1 MSNLNFSIN
10 GKSISPTLYK
20 GQTRNFTLTVDEPE
34 ELGGKDISANPVEYL
49 LAGYAGCLNVVFN
62 LVAKEKNIQIKRLHI
77 NINGDINPGKFLG
90 TTKEGRAGFLSLNV
104 HIELDTDAHGDTEQE
119 LIREVK
125 ERCPINDNLT
135 NPTPVNYFIKTKAT
149 LN

>member
-10 GKSISPTLYK
+10 GKSISPTLYQ
-20 GQTRNFTLTVDEPE
+20 GQTRQFTLNVDEPE
-34 ELGGKDISANPVEYL
+34 ILGGKDISANPVEYL

-62 LVAKEKNIQIKRLHI
+62 LVAKEKNINIKELKI

-90 TTKEGRAGFLSLNV
+90 FSETERAGFQSLNV
-104 HIELDTDAHGDTEQE
+104 HIEVVSDSNDLEVDE
-119 LIREVK
+119 LVETVK
-125 ERCPINDNLT
+125 NRCPVNDNLS
-135 NPTPVNYFIKTKAT
+135 NPTPVNYFITKKSN